1 MTRRATVLFVCTHNI
16 SRSITA
22 EHLYRESAAHE
33 VRSAGTSE
41 YARVPVSPELI
52 AWAARIFVM
61 EEDHV
66 SFLRERFADAL
77 VEKEVVCLD
86 IPDIYLPLEP
96 ELIAVLRE
104 KLAGYLG
111 GLAGD
116 GQAESK

>member
-1 MTRRATVLFVCTHNI
+1 MGRRETVLIVCTHKI
-16 SRSITA
+16 SRSVTA
-22 EHLYRESAAHE
+22 EYLFRESTALE

-41 YARVPVSPELI
+41 AARVPVSPELI

-61 EEDHV
+61 EEDHL
-66 SFLRERFADAL
+66 SFLRERFAEAL

-96 ELIAVLRE
+96 ELIAALRE

-111 GLAGD
+111 D
-116 GQAESK
+116 RAEA